1 MDKKLPKFVGTI
13 NIPGDKSISHRALII
28 GSQATGIVKVS
39 NLLESADVFS
49 TMNAL
54 RKFGVHIIKRGKD
67 YHVYGLVVGG
77 LREYNGT
84 INCGNSGT
92 TARLMMGLLSTYP
105 ITINF
110 IGDKSLSKRPM
121 ARVINLLKEF
131 GANALP
137 ENKNTMPFKF
147 LGSYVGLQ
155 NDQKLNVPSAQLKS
169 AWCLAALNTKG
180 ISTLEERF
188 ETRDHTEIMLKYLNA
203 NIKVKK
209 SKNKKIISI
218 FGKTPIDAKDISVPG
233 DISSAAFMIILA
245 LISKNS
251 NVTIKNV
258 LLNPTRT
265 GILDVLKKMKAKI
278 KIKNKKTVC
287 GEIVGDIEAKSS
299 NLKATIVPEKM
310 APRLI
315 DEYPILFIA
324 ACFAKGTSN
333 FKGIEELRVKES
345 DRIKSMED
353 GLKPL
358 GVKVSSTKSSVKI
371 TGTNSFK
378 LELLASISPTTSPQ
392 IIFLF
397 LIVILA
403 FIFFNTSKIPVR
415 VGFNKTFLIVT
426 VEFLEIRERMI
437 MKAAD
442 EISPGTEISF
452 ASIGVFPNIE
462 MIFLFLDFLTLILA
476 FKYLSMISV

>member
-1 MDKKLPKFVGTI
+1 MDKKLPKFIGTI

-54 RKFGVHIIKRGKD
+54 RKFGVHITKRGKN

-121 ARVINLLKEF
+121 ARVINILREF
-131 GANALP
+131 GANILP

-218 FGKTPIDAKDISVPG
+218 FGKTPIDAKDISVPS

-251 NVTIKNV
+251 TVTIKNV

-278 KIKNKKTVC
+278 TIKNKKTIC

-299 NLKATIVPEKM
+299 NLKATVVSEKM

-353 GLKPL
+353 GLKLL
-358 GVKVSSTKSSVKI
+358 GVKISSTKSTAKI

-378 LELLASISPTTSPQ
+378 LNKQIKIDAKGDHRIAMSFYVLSQVLNKSFKIKDFNYVKTSFPS
-392 IIFLF
+392 F
-397 LIVILA
+397 
-403 FIFFNTSKIPVR
+403 T
-415 VGFNKTFLIVT
+415 KTINQL
-426 VEFLEIRERMI
+426 
-437 MKAAD
+437 KK
-442 EISPGTEISF
+442 
-452 ASIGVFPNIE
+452 N
-462 MIFLFLDFLTLILA
+462 
-476 FKYLSMISV
+476 

>member
-28 GSQATGIVKVS
+28 GSQATGIVKVT

-54 RKFGVHIIKRGKD
+54 RKFGVDIIKQGKD
-67 YHVYGLVVGG
+67 YYVYGLVVGG
-77 LREYNGT
+77 LKEYNGT

-92 TARLMMGLLSTYP
+92 TARLLMGLLSTYP

-110 IGDKSLSKRPM
+110 TGDKSLSKRPM
-121 ARVINLLKEF
+121 GRVINLLREF

-218 FGKTPIDAKDISVPG
+218 FGKAPIDAKDISVPG

-245 LISKNS
+245 LISKRS
-251 NVTIKNV
+251 KVIIKNV

-278 KIKNKKTVC
+278 KIKNKKTIC
-287 GEIVGDIEAKSS
+287 DELVGDIEAKSS
-299 NLKATIVPEKM
+299 NLKAAVVPEKM

-324 ACFAKGTSN
+324 ACFAKGTSQ

-345 DRIKSMED
+345 DRIQSMEL

-358 GVKVSSTKSSVKI
+358 GVKISSTKNSVKI

-378 LELLASISPTTSPQ
+378 LNKKIKIDAKGDHRIAMSFYILSQVLNKPFKIKDFNYVKTSFPSFTKT
-392 IIFLF
+392 I
-397 LIVILA
+397 
-403 FIFFNTSKIPVR
+403 
-415 VGFNKTFLIVT
+415 NKL
-426 VEFLEIRERMI
+426 
-437 MKAAD
+437 KK
-442 EISPGTEISF
+442 
-452 ASIGVFPNIE
+452 N
-462 MIFLFLDFLTLILA
+462 
-476 FKYLSMISV
+476 

>member
-28 GSQATGIVKVS
+28 GSQATGIVKVT

-54 RKFGVHIIKRGKD
+54 KKFGVDIIKRGKD
-67 YHVYGLVVGG
+67 YYVYGLVVGG
-77 LREYNGT
+77 LKEYNGT

-92 TARLMMGLLSTYP
+92 TARLLMGLLSTYP

-110 IGDKSLSKRPM
+110 TGDKSLSKRPM
-121 ARVINLLKEF
+121 GRVINLLREF

-251 NVTIKNV
+251 KVIIKNV

-278 KIKNKKTVC
+278 KIKNKKTIC
-287 GEIVGDIEAKSS
+287 GEVVGDIEAKSS
-299 NLKATIVPEKM
+299 NLKATVVPEKM

-324 ACFAKGTSN
+324 ACFAKGTSQ

-345 DRIKSMED
+345 DRIQSMEL

-358 GVKVSSTKSSVKI
+358 GVKISSTKNSVKI

-378 LELLASISPTTSPQ
+378 LNKKIKIDAKGDHRIAMSFYILSQVLNKPFKIKDFNYVKTSFPSFTKT
-392 IIFLF
+392 I
-397 LIVILA
+397 
-403 FIFFNTSKIPVR
+403 
-415 VGFNKTFLIVT
+415 NKL
-426 VEFLEIRERMI
+426 
-437 MKAAD
+437 KK
-442 EISPGTEISF
+442 
-452 ASIGVFPNIE
+452 N
-462 MIFLFLDFLTLILA
+462 
-476 FKYLSMISV
+476 

>member
-77 LREYNGT
+77 LREYNST

-209 SKNKKIISI
+209 LKNKKIISI

-251 NVTIKNV
+251 KVTIKNV

-299 NLKATIVPEKM
+299 NLKATTVPEKM

-378 LELLASISPTTSPQ
+378 LNKKIKIDAKGDHRIAMSFYVLSQVLNKSFKIKDFNYVKTSFPSFTKT
-392 IIFLF
+392 I
-397 LIVILA
+397 
-403 FIFFNTSKIPVR
+403 
-415 VGFNKTFLIVT
+415 NKL
-426 VEFLEIRERMI
+426 
-437 MKAAD
+437 KK
-442 EISPGTEISF
+442 
-452 ASIGVFPNIE
+452 N
-462 MIFLFLDFLTLILA
+462 
-476 FKYLSMISV
+476 

>member
-28 GSQATGIVKVS
+28 GSQATGIVKVT

-54 RKFGVHIIKRGKD
+54 RKFGIHIVKRGKD
-67 YHVYGLVVGG
+67 YYVYGLVVGG

-121 ARVINLLKEF
+121 ARVINLLREF

-188 ETRDHTEIMLKYLNA
+188 ETRDHTEIMLKYLGA

-251 NVTIKNV
+251 KVIVRNV

-278 KIKNKKTVC
+278 KIKNKKTIC
-287 GEIVGDIEAKSS
+287 GEVVGDIEAKSS
-299 NLKATIVPEKM
+299 NLKATTVPEKM

-324 ACFAKGTSN
+324 ACFAKGTSIFN
-333 FKGIEELRVKES
+333 GIEELRVKES

-358 GVKVSSTKSSVKI
+358 GIKISSTKSSVKI

-378 LELLASISPTTSPQ
+378 LNKKIKIDAKGDHRIAMSFYVLSQVLNKSFKIKDFNYVKTSFPSFTKT
-392 IIFLF
+392 I
-397 LIVILA
+397 
-403 FIFFNTSKIPVR
+403 NTLKK
-415 VGFNKTFLIVT
+415 N
-426 VEFLEIRERMI
+426 
-437 MKAAD
+437 
-442 EISPGTEISF
+442 
-452 ASIGVFPNIE
+452 
-462 MIFLFLDFLTLILA
+462 
-476 FKYLSMISV
+476 

>member
-28 GSQATGIVKVS
+28 GSQATGIVKVT

-54 RKFGVHIIKRGKD
+54 RKFGVDIIKRGKD
-67 YHVYGLVVGG
+67 YYVYGLVVGG
-77 LREYNGT
+77 LKEYNGT

-92 TARLMMGLLSTYP
+92 TARLLMGLLSTYP

-110 IGDKSLSKRPM
+110 TGDKSLSKRPM
-121 ARVINLLKEF
+121 GRVINLLREF

-251 NVTIKNV
+251 KVIIKNV

-278 KIKNKKTVC
+278 KIKNKKAIC
-287 GEIVGDIEAKSS
+287 GELVGDIEAKSS
-299 NLKATIVPEKM
+299 NLKAAEVPEKM

-324 ACFAKGTSN
+324 ACFAKGTSQ

-345 DRIKSMED
+345 DRIQSMEL

-358 GVKVSSTKSSVKI
+358 GVKISSTKNSVKI

-378 LELLASISPTTSPQ
+378 LNKKIKIDAKGDHRIAMSFYILSQVLNKPFKIKDFNYVKTSFPSFTKT
-392 IIFLF
+392 I
-397 LIVILA
+397 
-403 FIFFNTSKIPVR
+403 
-415 VGFNKTFLIVT
+415 NKL
-426 VEFLEIRERMI
+426 
-437 MKAAD
+437 KK
-442 EISPGTEISF
+442 
-452 ASIGVFPNIE
+452 N
-462 MIFLFLDFLTLILA
+462 
-476 FKYLSMISV
+476 

>member
-28 GSQATGIVKVS
+28 GSQATGIVKVT

-54 RKFGVHIIKRGKD
+54 RKFGVDIIKRGKD
-67 YHVYGLVVGG
+67 YYVYGLVVGG

-92 TARLMMGLLSTYP
+92 TARLLMGLLSTYP

-110 IGDKSLSKRPM
+110 TGDKSLSKRPM
-121 ARVINLLKEF
+121 GRVINLLREF

-251 NVTIKNV
+251 KVIIKNV

-278 KIKNKKTVC
+278 KIKNKKTIC
-287 GEIVGDIEAKSS
+287 GEVVGDIEAKSS
-299 NLKATIVPEKM
+299 NLKAAVVPEKM

-324 ACFAKGTSN
+324 ACFAKGTSQ

-345 DRIKSMED
+345 DRIQSMEL

-358 GVKVSSTKSSVKI
+358 GVKISSTKNSVKI
-371 TGTNSFK
+371 TGINSFK
-378 LELLASISPTTSPQ
+378 LNKQIKIDAKGDHRIAMSFYILSKVLNKSFKIKDFNYVKTSFPSFTKT
-392 IIFLF
+392 I
-397 LIVILA
+397 
-403 FIFFNTSKIPVR
+403 
-415 VGFNKTFLIVT
+415 NKL
-426 VEFLEIRERMI
+426 
-437 MKAAD
+437 KK
-442 EISPGTEISF
+442 
-452 ASIGVFPNIE
+452 N
-462 MIFLFLDFLTLILA
+462 
-476 FKYLSMISV
+476 

>member
-1 MDKKLPKFVGTI
+1 MDKKLPKFIGTI

-54 RKFGVHIIKRGKD
+54 RKFGVHIVKRGKD

-121 ARVINLLKEF
+121 ARVINLLREF

-251 NVTIKNV
+251 TVTIKNV

-265 GILDVLKKMKAKI
+265 GILDVLKKMKAKVT
-278 KIKNKKTVC
+278 IKNKKIIC
-287 GEIVGDIEAKSS
+287 GEVVGDIEAKSS
-299 NLKATIVPEKM
+299 NLKATTVSEKM

-324 ACFAKGTSN
+324 ACFAKGASN

-345 DRIKSMED
+345 DRIKSMEG

-358 GVKVSSTKSSVKI
+358 GVKINSTKSSVRI

-378 LELLASISPTTSPQ
+378 LNKKIKIDAKGDHRIAMSFYVLSQVLNKSFKIKDFNYVKTSFPS
-392 IIFLF
+392 F
-397 LIVILA
+397 
-403 FIFFNTSKIPVR
+403 T
-415 VGFNKTFLIVT
+415 KTINNL
-426 VEFLEIRERMI
+426 
-437 MKAAD
+437 KK
-442 EISPGTEISF
+442 
-452 ASIGVFPNIE
+452 N
-462 MIFLFLDFLTLILA
+462 
-476 FKYLSMISV
+476 

>member
-1 MDKKLPKFVGTI
+1 MDKNLPKFVGTI

-54 RKFGVHIIKRGKD
+54 RKFGVHIIKRGKN

-77 LREYNGT
+77 LREYNGA

-110 IGDKSLSKRPM
+110 TGDKSLSKRPM
-121 ARVINLLKEF
+121 ARVINLLREF

-251 NVTIKNV
+251 TVTIKNV

-265 GILDVLKKMKAKI
+265 GVLDVLKKMKAKI
-278 KIKNKKTVC
+278 KIKNKKTIC
-287 GEIVGDIEAKSS
+287 GEVVGDIEAKSS
-299 NLKATIVPEKM
+299 NLKATVVPEKM

-358 GVKVSSTKSSVKI
+358 GVKISSTKSSAKI

-378 LELLASISPTTSPQ
+378 LNKQIKIYAKGDHRIAMSFYVLSQVLNKSFKIKDFNYVKTSFPS
-392 IIFLF
+392 F
-397 LIVILA
+397 
-403 FIFFNTSKIPVR
+403 T
-415 VGFNKTFLIVT
+415 KTINQL
-426 VEFLEIRERMI
+426 
-437 MKAAD
+437 KK
-442 EISPGTEISF
+442 
-452 ASIGVFPNIE
+452 N
-462 MIFLFLDFLTLILA
+462 
-476 FKYLSMISV
+476 

>member
-110 IGDKSLSKRPM
+110 IGDKSLSRRPM

-251 NVTIKNV
+251 KVTIKNV

-299 NLKATIVPEKM
+299 NLKATTVPEKM

-358 GVKVSSTKSSVKI
+358 GVKVSATKSSVKI

-378 LELLASISPTTSPQ
+378 LNKKIKIDAKGDHRIAMSFYVLSQVLNKSFKIKDFNYVKTSFPSFTKT
-392 IIFLF
+392 I
-397 LIVILA
+397 
-403 FIFFNTSKIPVR
+403 NTLKK
-415 VGFNKTFLIVT
+415 N
-426 VEFLEIRERMI
+426 
-437 MKAAD
+437 
-442 EISPGTEISF
+442 
-452 ASIGVFPNIE
+452 
-462 MIFLFLDFLTLILA
+462 
-476 FKYLSMISV
+476 

>member
-13 NIPGDKSISHRALII
+13 NIPGDKSISHRSLII
-28 GSQATGIVKVS
+28 GSQATGIVKVT

-54 RKFGVHIIKRGKD
+54 RKFGVHIIRRGKD
-67 YHVYGLVVGG
+67 YYVYGLVVGG
-77 LREYNGT
+77 LKEYNGT
-84 INCGNSGT
+84 IDCGNSGT

-110 IGDKSLSKRPM
+110 TGDKSLSKRPM
-121 ARVINLLKEF
+121 ARVINLLREF

-147 LGSYVGLQ
+147 LGSFVGLQ
-155 NDQKLNVPSAQLKS
+155 NDQKLTVPSAQLKS

-209 SKNKKIISI
+209 LKNKKIISI

-233 DISSAAFMIILA
+233 DISSTAFMIILA

-251 NVTIKNV
+251 KVTIKNV

-278 KIKNKKTVC
+278 KIKNKKIIC
-287 GEIVGDIEAKSS
+287 GELVGDIEARSS
-299 NLKATIVPEKM
+299 NLKATTVPEKM

-324 ACFAKGTSN
+324 ACFAKGRSKFN
-333 FKGIEELRVKES
+333 GIEELRVKES

-358 GVKVSSTKSSVKI
+358 GVKISSTKNSVKV
-371 TGTNSFK
+371 TGSNSFK
-378 LELLASISPTTSPQ
+378 LNQKIKIDAKGDHRIAMSFYVLSQVLNKPFKIKDFNYVKTSFPS
-392 IIFLF
+392 F
-397 LIVILA
+397 
-403 FIFFNTSKIPVR
+403 T
-415 VGFNKTFLIVT
+415 KTINQL
-426 VEFLEIRERMI
+426 
-437 MKAAD
+437 KK
-442 EISPGTEISF
+442 
-452 ASIGVFPNIE
+452 N
-462 MIFLFLDFLTLILA
+462 
-476 FKYLSMISV
+476 

>member
-1 MDKKLPKFVGTI
+1 MDKNLPKFVGTI

-54 RKFGVHIIKRGKD
+54 RKFGVHIIKRGKN

-77 LREYNGT
+77 LREYNGA

-110 IGDKSLSKRPM
+110 TGDKSLSKRPM
-121 ARVINLLKEF
+121 ARVINLLREF

-251 NVTIKNV
+251 TVTIKNV

-265 GILDVLKKMKAKI
+265 GILDVLRKMKAKI
-278 KIKNKKTVC
+278 KIKNKKTIC

-299 NLKATIVPEKM
+299 NLKATTVTEKM

-324 ACFAKGTSN
+324 ACFAKGTSKFN
-333 FKGIEELRVKES
+333 GIEELRIKES

-358 GVKVSSTKSSVKI
+358 GVKISSTKSSVKI

-378 LELLASISPTTSPQ
+378 LNKKIKIDAKGDHRIAMSFYVLSQVLNKPFKIKDFNYVKTSFPSFTKT
-392 IIFLF
+392 I
-397 LIVILA
+397 
-403 FIFFNTSKIPVR
+403 
-415 VGFNKTFLIVT
+415 NKL
-426 VEFLEIRERMI
+426 
-437 MKAAD
+437 KK
-442 EISPGTEISF
+442 
-452 ASIGVFPNIE
+452 N
-462 MIFLFLDFLTLILA
+462 
-476 FKYLSMISV
+476 

>member
-28 GSQATGIVKVS
+28 GSQATGIVKVT

-54 RKFGVHIIKRGKD
+54 RKFGVDIIKRGKD
-67 YHVYGLVVGG
+67 YYVYGLVVGG
-77 LREYNGT
+77 LKEYNGT

-92 TARLMMGLLSTYP
+92 TARLLMGLLSTYP

-110 IGDKSLSKRPM
+110 TGDKSLSKRPM
-121 ARVINLLKEF
+121 GRVINLLREF

-251 NVTIKNV
+251 KVVIKNV

-278 KIKNKKTVC
+278 KIKNKKTIC
-287 GEIVGDIEAKSS
+287 GELVGDVEAKSS
-299 NLKATIVPEKM
+299 NLKAAVVPEKM

-324 ACFAKGTSN
+324 ACFAKGTSQ

-345 DRIKSMED
+345 DRIQSMEL

-358 GVKVSSTKSSVKI
+358 GVKISSTKNSVKI

-378 LELLASISPTTSPQ
+378 LNKKIKIDAKGDHRIAMSFYILSQVLNKPFKIKDFNYVKTSFPSFTKT
-392 IIFLF
+392 I
-397 LIVILA
+397 
-403 FIFFNTSKIPVR
+403 
-415 VGFNKTFLIVT
+415 NKL
-426 VEFLEIRERMI
+426 
-437 MKAAD
+437 KK
-442 EISPGTEISF
+442 
-452 ASIGVFPNIE
+452 N
-462 MIFLFLDFLTLILA
+462 
-476 FKYLSMISV
+476 

>member
-28 GSQATGIVKVS
+28 GSQATGIVKVT

-54 RKFGVHIIKRGKD
+54 RKFGVDIIKRGKD
-67 YHVYGLVVGG
+67 YYVYGLVVGG
-77 LREYNGT
+77 LKEYNGT

-110 IGDKSLSKRPM
+110 TGDKSLSKRPM
-121 ARVINLLKEF
+121 GRVINLLREF

-251 NVTIKNV
+251 KVIIKNV

-278 KIKNKKTVC
+278 KIKNKKIIC
-287 GEIVGDIEAKSS
+287 GELVGDIEAKSS
-299 NLKATIVPEKM
+299 NLKAAVVPEKM

-324 ACFAKGTSN
+324 ACFAKGTSQ

-345 DRIKSMED
+345 DRIQSMEL

-358 GVKVSSTKSSVKI
+358 GVKISSTKNSVKI

-378 LELLASISPTTSPQ
+378 LNKKIKIDAKGDHRIAMSFYILSQVLNKPFKIKDFNYVKTSFPSFTKT
-392 IIFLF
+392 I
-397 LIVILA
+397 
-403 FIFFNTSKIPVR
+403 
-415 VGFNKTFLIVT
+415 NKL
-426 VEFLEIRERMI
+426 
-437 MKAAD
+437 KK
-442 EISPGTEISF
+442 
-452 ASIGVFPNIE
+452 N
-462 MIFLFLDFLTLILA
+462 
-476 FKYLSMISV
+476 

>member
-1 MDKKLPKFVGTI
+1 MDKKLPKFKGVI
-13 NIPGDKSISHRALII
+13 SLPGDKSISHRSLII

-54 RKFGVHIIKRGKD
+54 RKFGVNIFKKGKD
-67 YHVYGLVVGG
+67 YYVYGLVVGG
-77 LREYNGT
+77 LKEYNGT
-84 INCGNSGT
+84 LNCGNSGT
-92 TARLMMGLLSTYP
+92 TARLMMGLISTYP
-105 ITINF
+105 VKIKFT
-110 IGDKSLSKRPM
+110 GDKSLSKRPM
-121 ARVINLLKEF
+121 QRVINLLREF

-137 ENKNTMPFKF
+137 ENKNTMPFTF

-155 NDQKLNVPSAQLKS
+155 NDQKLKVPSAQLKS

-180 ISTLEERF
+180 ISTLEEPF
-188 ETRDHTEIMLKYLNA
+188 ETRDHTEIMLKYLGA
-203 NIKVKK
+203 NITVKK

-218 FGKTPIDAKDISVPG
+218 FGKHPIDAKDISVPG
-233 DISSAAFMIILA
+233 DISSAAFMMVLA

-251 NVTIKNV
+251 KVTIKNV

-265 GILDVLKKMKAKI
+265 GILDVFKKMKAKI
-278 KIKNKKTVC
+278 KIKNKKVIC
-287 GEIVGDIEAKSS
+287 GEIVGDLEVQSS
-299 NLKATIVPEKM
+299 NLKATTVTEKM

-358 GVKVSSTKSSVKI
+358 GVKITSTKSSVKI
-371 TGTNSFK
+371 TGVQSFK
-378 LELLASISPTTSPQ
+378 LNKKIKIDAKGDHRIAMSFYVLSQVLNKSFKIKDFNYVKTSFPS
-392 IIFLF
+392 F
-397 LIVILA
+397 
-403 FIFFNTSKIPVR
+403 T
-415 VGFNKTFLIVT
+415 KTINNL
-426 VEFLEIRERMI
+426 R
-437 MKAAD
+437 K
-442 EISPGTEISF
+442 
-452 ASIGVFPNIE
+452 N
-462 MIFLFLDFLTLILA
+462 
-476 FKYLSMISV
+476 

>member
-251 NVTIKNV
+251 TVTIKNV

-265 GILDVLKKMKAKI
+265 GVLDVLKKMKAKI
-278 KIKNKKTVC
+278 TIKNKKTIC

-299 NLKATIVPEKM
+299 NLKATVVSEKM

-358 GVKVSSTKSSVKI
+358 GVKISSTKNSAKI

-378 LELLASISPTTSPQ
+378 LNKQIKIDAKGDHRIAMSFYVLSQVLNKSFKIKDFNYVKTSFPSFTKT
-392 IIFLF
+392 I
-397 LIVILA
+397 
-403 FIFFNTSKIPVR
+403 
-415 VGFNKTFLIVT
+415 NKL
-426 VEFLEIRERMI
+426 
-437 MKAAD
+437 KK
-442 EISPGTEISF
+442 
-452 ASIGVFPNIE
+452 N
-462 MIFLFLDFLTLILA
+462 
-476 FKYLSMISV
+476 

>member
-1 MDKKLPKFVGTI
+1 MDKKLPKFKGVI
-13 NIPGDKSISHRALII
+13 SLPGDKSISHRSLII

-54 RKFGVHIIKRGKD
+54 RKFGVNIFKKGKD
-67 YHVYGLVVGG
+67 YYVYGLVVGG
-77 LREYNGT
+77 LKEYNGT
-84 INCGNSGT
+84 LNCGNSGT
-92 TARLMMGLLSTYP
+92 TARLMMGLISTYP
-105 ITINF
+105 VKIKFT
-110 IGDKSLSKRPM
+110 GDKSLSKRPM
-121 ARVINLLKEF
+121 QRVINLLREF

-137 ENKNTMPFKF
+137 ENKNTMPFTF

-155 NDQKLNVPSAQLKS
+155 NDQKLKVPSAQLKS

-180 ISTLEERF
+180 ISTLEEPF
-188 ETRDHTEIMLKYLNA
+188 ETRDHTEIMLKHLGA
-203 NIKVKK
+203 NITVKK

-218 FGKTPIDAKDISVPG
+218 FGKHPIDAKDISVPG
-233 DISSAAFMIILA
+233 DISSAAFMMVLA

-251 NVTIKNV
+251 KVTIKNV

-265 GILDVLKKMKAKI
+265 GILDVFKKMNAKI
-278 KIKNKKTVC
+278 KIKNKKIIC
-287 GEIVGDIEAKSS
+287 GEIVGDLEVQSS
-299 NLKATIVPEKM
+299 NLKATTVTEKM

-358 GVKVSSTKSSVKI
+358 GVKITSTKSSVKI
-371 TGTNSFK
+371 TGVKSFK
-378 LELLASISPTTSPQ
+378 LNKKIKIDAKGDHRIAMSFYVLSQVLNKSFKIKDFNYVKTSFPS
-392 IIFLF
+392 F
-397 LIVILA
+397 
-403 FIFFNTSKIPVR
+403 T
-415 VGFNKTFLIVT
+415 KTINNL
-426 VEFLEIRERMI
+426 R
-437 MKAAD
+437 K
-442 EISPGTEISF
+442 
-452 ASIGVFPNIE
+452 N
-462 MIFLFLDFLTLILA
+462 
-476 FKYLSMISV
+476 

>member
-54 RKFGVHIIKRGKD
+54 RKFGVHIVKRGKD

-110 IGDKSLSKRPM
+110 VGDKSLSKRPM
-121 ARVINLLKEF
+121 ARVINLLREF

-251 NVTIKNV
+251 TVTIKNV

-278 KIKNKKTVC
+278 TIKNKKIIC

-299 NLKATIVPEKM
+299 NLKATTVSEKM

-324 ACFAKGTSN
+324 ACFAKGTSS

-345 DRIKSMED
+345 DRIKSMEG

-358 GVKVSSTKSSVKI
+358 GVKINSTKSSVKI

-378 LELLASISPTTSPQ
+378 LNKKIKIDAKGDHRIAMSFYVLSQVLNKSFKIKDFNYVKTSFPS
-392 IIFLF
+392 F
-397 LIVILA
+397 
-403 FIFFNTSKIPVR
+403 T
-415 VGFNKTFLIVT
+415 KTINNL
-426 VEFLEIRERMI
+426 
-437 MKAAD
+437 KK
-442 EISPGTEISF
+442 
-452 ASIGVFPNIE
+452 N
-462 MIFLFLDFLTLILA
+462 
-476 FKYLSMISV
+476 

>member
-1 MDKKLPKFVGTI
+1 MDKKLPKFIGTI

-54 RKFGVHIIKRGKD
+54 RKFGVHITKRGKD

-121 ARVINLLKEF
+121 ARVINLLREF

-147 LGSYVGLQ
+147 LGSYIGLQ

-251 NVTIKNV
+251 TVTIKNV

-278 KIKNKKTVC
+278 TIKNKKTIC
-287 GEIVGDIEAKSS
+287 GEVVGDVEARSS
-299 NLKATIVPEKM
+299 NLKATVVSEKM

-358 GVKVSSTKSSVKI
+358 GVKISSTKNSAKI

-378 LELLASISPTTSPQ
+378 LNKQIKIDAKGDHRIAMSFYVLSQVLNKSFKIKDFNYVKTSFPS
-392 IIFLF
+392 F
-397 LIVILA
+397 
-403 FIFFNTSKIPVR
+403 T
-415 VGFNKTFLIVT
+415 KTINQL
-426 VEFLEIRERMI
+426 
-437 MKAAD
+437 KK
-442 EISPGTEISF
+442 
-452 ASIGVFPNIE
+452 N
-462 MIFLFLDFLTLILA
+462 
-476 FKYLSMISV
+476 

>member
-54 RKFGVHIIKRGKD
+54 RKFGVHIVKRGKD

-110 IGDKSLSKRPM
+110 VGDKSLSKRPM
-121 ARVINLLKEF
+121 ARVINLLREF

-251 NVTIKNV
+251 TVTIKNV

-278 KIKNKKTVC
+278 KIKNKKIIC

-299 NLKATIVPEKM
+299 NLKATTVSEKM

-324 ACFAKGTSN
+324 ACFAKGTSS

-358 GVKVSSTKSSVKI
+358 GVKISSTKSSVKI

-378 LELLASISPTTSPQ
+378 LNKKIKIDAKGDHRIAMSFYVLSQVLNKSFKIKDFNYVKTSFPS
-392 IIFLF
+392 F
-397 LIVILA
+397 
-403 FIFFNTSKIPVR
+403 T
-415 VGFNKTFLIVT
+415 KTINNL
-426 VEFLEIRERMI
+426 
-437 MKAAD
+437 KK
-442 EISPGTEISF
+442 
-452 ASIGVFPNIE
+452 N
-462 MIFLFLDFLTLILA
+462 
-476 FKYLSMISV
+476 

>member
-54 RKFGVHIIKRGKD
+54 RKFGVDIIKRGKD
-67 YHVYGLVVGG
+67 YYVYGLVVGG
-77 LREYNGT
+77 LKEYNGT

-92 TARLMMGLLSTYP
+92 TARLLMGLLSTYP

-121 ARVINLLKEF
+121 GRVINLLREF

-209 SKNKKIISI
+209 LKNKKIISI

-251 NVTIKNV
+251 KVIIKNV

-278 KIKNKKTVC
+278 KIKNKKIIC
-287 GEIVGDIEAKSS
+287 GELVGDIEAKSS
-299 NLKATIVPEKM
+299 NLKAAVVPEKM

-324 ACFAKGTSN
+324 ACFAKGTSQ

-345 DRIKSMED
+345 DRIQSMEL

-358 GVKVSSTKSSVKI
+358 GVKISSTKNSVKI

-378 LELLASISPTTSPQ
+378 LNKKIKIDAKGDHRSAMSFYILSQVLNKSFKIKDFNYVKTSFPSFTKT
-392 IIFLF
+392 I
-397 LIVILA
+397 
-403 FIFFNTSKIPVR
+403 
-415 VGFNKTFLIVT
+415 NKL
-426 VEFLEIRERMI
+426 
-437 MKAAD
+437 KK
-442 EISPGTEISF
+442 
-452 ASIGVFPNIE
+452 N
-462 MIFLFLDFLTLILA
+462 
-476 FKYLSMISV
+476 

>member
-1 MDKKLPKFVGTI
+1 MDKKLPKFIGTI

-54 RKFGVHIIKRGKD
+54 RKFGVHITKRGKD

-121 ARVINLLKEF
+121 ARVINLLREF

-147 LGSYVGLQ
+147 LGSYIGLQ

-251 NVTIKNV
+251 TVTIKNV

-278 KIKNKKTVC
+278 KIKNKKTIC
-287 GEIVGDIEAKSS
+287 GEVVGDIEAKSS
-299 NLKATIVPEKM
+299 NLKATVVPEKM

-358 GVKVSSTKSSVKI
+358 GVKISSTKSSVKI

-378 LELLASISPTTSPQ
+378 LNKKIKIDAKGDHRIAMSFYVLSQVLNKSFKIKDFNYVKTSFPS
-392 IIFLF
+392 F
-397 LIVILA
+397 
-403 FIFFNTSKIPVR
+403 T
-415 VGFNKTFLIVT
+415 KTINQL
-426 VEFLEIRERMI
+426 
-437 MKAAD
+437 KK
-442 EISPGTEISF
+442 
-452 ASIGVFPNIE
+452 N
-462 MIFLFLDFLTLILA
+462 
-476 FKYLSMISV
+476 

>member
-28 GSQATGIVKVS
+28 GSQATGIVKVT

-54 RKFGVHIIKRGKD
+54 RKFGVDIIKRGKD
-67 YHVYGLVVGG
+67 YYVYGLVVGG
-77 LREYNGT
+77 LKEYNGT

-110 IGDKSLSKRPM
+110 TGDKSLSKRPM
-121 ARVINLLKEF
+121 GRVINLLREF

-251 NVTIKNV
+251 KVIIKNV

-278 KIKNKKTVC
+278 KIKNKKTIC
-287 GEIVGDIEAKSS
+287 GEVVGDIEAKSS
-299 NLKATIVPEKM
+299 NLKAAIVPEKM

-315 DEYPILFIA
+315 DEYPIIFIA
-324 ACFAKGTSN
+324 ACLAKGTSQ

-345 DRIKSMED
+345 DRIQSMEL

-358 GVKVSSTKSSVKI
+358 GVKISSTKNSVKI

-378 LELLASISPTTSPQ
+378 LNKKIKIDAKGDHRIAMSFYILSQVLNKPFKIKDFNYVKTSFPSFTKT
-392 IIFLF
+392 I
-397 LIVILA
+397 
-403 FIFFNTSKIPVR
+403 
-415 VGFNKTFLIVT
+415 NKL
-426 VEFLEIRERMI
+426 
-437 MKAAD
+437 KK
-442 EISPGTEISF
+442 
-452 ASIGVFPNIE
+452 N
-462 MIFLFLDFLTLILA
+462 
-476 FKYLSMISV
+476 

>member
-1 MDKKLPKFVGTI
+1 MDKKLPKFIGTI

-54 RKFGVHIIKRGKD
+54 RKFGVHITKRGKD
-67 YHVYGLVVGG
+67 YYVYGLVVGG

-121 ARVINLLKEF
+121 ARVINLLREF

-251 NVTIKNV
+251 TVTIKNV

-265 GILDVLKKMKAKI
+265 GVLDVLKKMKAKI
-278 KIKNKKTVC
+278 KIKNKKNIC
-287 GEIVGDIEAKSS
+287 GEVVGDIEAKSS
-299 NLKATIVPEKM
+299 NLKATVVPEKM

-358 GVKVSSTKSSVKI
+358 GVKISSTKSSAKI

-378 LELLASISPTTSPQ
+378 LNKQIKIDAKGDHRIAMSFYVLSQVLNKSFKIKDFNYVKTSFPS
-392 IIFLF
+392 F
-397 LIVILA
+397 
-403 FIFFNTSKIPVR
+403 T
-415 VGFNKTFLIVT
+415 KTINQL
-426 VEFLEIRERMI
+426 
-437 MKAAD
+437 KK
-442 EISPGTEISF
+442 
-452 ASIGVFPNIE
+452 N
-462 MIFLFLDFLTLILA
+462 
-476 FKYLSMISV
+476 

>member
-28 GSQATGIVKVS
+28 GSQATGIVKVT

-54 RKFGVHIIKRGKD
+54 RKFGVDIIKREKD
-67 YHVYGLVVGG
+67 YYVYGLVVGG
-77 LREYNGT
+77 LKEYNGT

-92 TARLMMGLLSTYP
+92 TARLLMGLLSTYP

-110 IGDKSLSKRPM
+110 TGDKSLSKRPM
-121 ARVINLLKEF
+121 GRVINLLREF

-209 SKNKKIISI
+209 TKNKKIISI

-251 NVTIKNV
+251 KVIIKNV

-278 KIKNKKTVC
+278 KIKNKKTIC
-287 GEIVGDIEAKSS
+287 GEVVGDIEAKSS
-299 NLKATIVPEKM
+299 NLKAAIVPEKM

-324 ACFAKGTSN
+324 ACFAKGTSQ

-345 DRIKSMED
+345 DRIQSMEL

-358 GVKVSSTKSSVKI
+358 GVKISSTKNSVKI
-371 TGTNSFK
+371 NGTNSFK
-378 LELLASISPTTSPQ
+378 LNKKIKIDAKGDHRIAMSFYILSQVLNKPFKIKDFNYVKTSFPSFTKT
-392 IIFLF
+392 I
-397 LIVILA
+397 
-403 FIFFNTSKIPVR
+403 
-415 VGFNKTFLIVT
+415 NKL
-426 VEFLEIRERMI
+426 
-437 MKAAD
+437 KK
-442 EISPGTEISF
+442 
-452 ASIGVFPNIE
+452 N
-462 MIFLFLDFLTLILA
+462 
-476 FKYLSMISV
+476 

>member
-54 RKFGVHIIKRGKD
+54 RKFGVDIIKRGKD
-67 YHVYGLVVGG
+67 YYVYGLVVGG
-77 LREYNGT
+77 LKEYNGT

-92 TARLMMGLLSTYP
+92 TARLLMGLLSTYP

-110 IGDKSLSKRPM
+110 TGDKSLSKRPM
-121 ARVINLLKEF
+121 GRVINLLREF

-251 NVTIKNV
+251 KVIIKNV

-278 KIKNKKTVC
+278 KIKNKKTIC
-287 GEIVGDIEAKSS
+287 GEVVGDIEAKSS
-299 NLKATIVPEKM
+299 NLKAALVPEKM

-324 ACFAKGTSN
+324 ACFAKGTSQ

-345 DRIKSMED
+345 DRIQSMEL

-358 GVKVSSTKSSVKI
+358 GVKISSTKNSVKI

-378 LELLASISPTTSPQ
+378 LNKKIKIDAKGDHRIAMSFFILSQVLNKPFKIKDFNYVKTSFPSFTKT
-392 IIFLF
+392 I
-397 LIVILA
+397 
-403 FIFFNTSKIPVR
+403 
-415 VGFNKTFLIVT
+415 NKL
-426 VEFLEIRERMI
+426 
-437 MKAAD
+437 KK
-442 EISPGTEISF
+442 
-452 ASIGVFPNIE
+452 N
-462 MIFLFLDFLTLILA
+462 
-476 FKYLSMISV
+476 

>member
-1 MDKKLPKFVGTI
+1 MDKKLPKFIGTI

-54 RKFGVHIIKRGKD
+54 RKFGVHITKRGKD

-121 ARVINLLKEF
+121 ARVINLLREF

-147 LGSYVGLQ
+147 LGSYIGLQ

-251 NVTIKNV
+251 TVTIKNV

-278 KIKNKKTVC
+278 TIKNKKTIC

-299 NLKATIVPEKM
+299 NLKATVVSEKM

-358 GVKVSSTKSSVKI
+358 GVKISSTKNSAKI
-371 TGTNSFK
+371 TGINSFK
-378 LELLASISPTTSPQ
+378 LNKKIKIDAKGDHRIAMSFYVLSQVLNKSFEIKDFNYVKTSFPS
-392 IIFLF
+392 F
-397 LIVILA
+397 
-403 FIFFNTSKIPVR
+403 T
-415 VGFNKTFLIVT
+415 KTINQL
-426 VEFLEIRERMI
+426 
-437 MKAAD
+437 KK
-442 EISPGTEISF
+442 
-452 ASIGVFPNIE
+452 N
-462 MIFLFLDFLTLILA
+462 
-476 FKYLSMISV
+476 

>member
-28 GSQATGIVKVS
+28 GSQATGIVKVT

-54 RKFGVHIIKRGKD
+54 RKFGVDIIKRGKD
-67 YHVYGLVVGG
+67 YYVYGLVVGG

-92 TARLMMGLLSTYP
+92 TARLLMGLLSTYP

-110 IGDKSLSKRPM
+110 TGDKSLSKRPM
-121 ARVINLLKEF
+121 GRVINLLREF

-251 NVTIKNV
+251 KVIIKNV

-278 KIKNKKTVC
+278 KIKNKKIIC
-287 GEIVGDIEAKSS
+287 GELVGDIEAKSS
-299 NLKATIVPEKM
+299 NLKATVVPEKM

-324 ACFAKGTSN
+324 ACFAKGTSQ

-345 DRIKSMED
+345 DRIQSMEL

-358 GVKVSSTKSSVKI
+358 GVKISSTKNSVKI

-378 LELLASISPTTSPQ
+378 LNKKIKIDAKGDHRIAMSFYILSQVLNKPFKIKDFNYVKTSFPSFTKT
-392 IIFLF
+392 I
-397 LIVILA
+397 
-403 FIFFNTSKIPVR
+403 
-415 VGFNKTFLIVT
+415 NKL
-426 VEFLEIRERMI
+426 
-437 MKAAD
+437 KK
-442 EISPGTEISF
+442 
-452 ASIGVFPNIE
+452 N
-462 MIFLFLDFLTLILA
+462 
-476 FKYLSMISV
+476 

>member
-54 RKFGVHIIKRGKD
+54 RKFGVHIVKRGKD

-209 SKNKKIISI
+209 LKNKKIISI

-251 NVTIKNV
+251 TVTIKNV

-278 KIKNKKTVC
+278 TIKNKKIIC

-299 NLKATIVPEKM
+299 NLKATTVSEKM

-358 GVKVSSTKSSVKI
+358 GVKISSTKSSVKI
-371 TGTNSFK
+371 SGTNSFK
-378 LELLASISPTTSPQ
+378 LNKKIKIDAKGDHRIAMSFYVLSQVLNKSFKIKDFNYVKTSFPS
-392 IIFLF
+392 F
-397 LIVILA
+397 
-403 FIFFNTSKIPVR
+403 T
-415 VGFNKTFLIVT
+415 KTINNL
-426 VEFLEIRERMI
+426 
-437 MKAAD
+437 KK
-442 EISPGTEISF
+442 
-452 ASIGVFPNIE
+452 N
-462 MIFLFLDFLTLILA
+462 
-476 FKYLSMISV
+476 

>member
-1 MDKKLPKFVGTI
+1 MDKKLPKFIGTI

-54 RKFGVHIIKRGKD
+54 RKFGVHITKRGKD
-67 YHVYGLVVGG
+67 YYVYGLVVGG

-121 ARVINLLKEF
+121 ARVINLLREF

-251 NVTIKNV
+251 TVTIKNV

-265 GILDVLKKMKAKI
+265 GVLDVLKKMKAKI
-278 KIKNKKTVC
+278 KIKNKKTIC
-287 GEIVGDIEAKSS
+287 GEVVGDIEAKSS
-299 NLKATIVPEKM
+299 NLKATVVPEKM

-358 GVKVSSTKSSVKI
+358 GVKISSTKSTAKI

-378 LELLASISPTTSPQ
+378 LNKQIKIDAKGDHRIAMSFYVLSQVLNKSFKIKDFNYVKTSFPS
-392 IIFLF
+392 F
-397 LIVILA
+397 
-403 FIFFNTSKIPVR
+403 T
-415 VGFNKTFLIVT
+415 KTINQL
-426 VEFLEIRERMI
+426 
-437 MKAAD
+437 KK
-442 EISPGTEISF
+442 
-452 ASIGVFPNIE
+452 N
-462 MIFLFLDFLTLILA
+462 
-476 FKYLSMISV
+476 

>member
-1 MDKKLPKFVGTI
+1 MDKKLPKFIGTI

-54 RKFGVHIIKRGKD
+54 RKFGVHITKRGKD

-121 ARVINLLKEF
+121 ARVINLLREF

-251 NVTIKNV
+251 TVTIKNV

-278 KIKNKKTVC
+278 TIKNKKTIC
-287 GEIVGDIEAKSS
+287 GEIVGDIKAKSS
-299 NLKATIVPEKM
+299 NLKATVVSGKM

-378 LELLASISPTTSPQ
+378 LNKKIKIDAKGDHRIAMSFYVLSQVLNKSFKIKDFNYVKTSFPSFTKT
-392 IIFLF
+392 I
-397 LIVILA
+397 
-403 FIFFNTSKIPVR
+403 NTLKK
-415 VGFNKTFLIVT
+415 N
-426 VEFLEIRERMI
+426 
-437 MKAAD
+437 
-442 EISPGTEISF
+442 
-452 ASIGVFPNIE
+452 
-462 MIFLFLDFLTLILA
+462 
-476 FKYLSMISV
+476 

>member
-28 GSQATGIVKVS
+28 GSQATGIVKVT

-54 RKFGVHIIKRGKD
+54 RKFGVHIVKRGKD
-67 YHVYGLVVGG
+67 YYVYGLVVGG

-121 ARVINLLKEF
+121 ARVINLLREF

-188 ETRDHTEIMLKYLNA
+188 ETRDHTEIMLKYLGA

-251 NVTIKNV
+251 KVIVKNV

-278 KIKNKKTVC
+278 KIKNKKTIC
-287 GEIVGDIEAKSS
+287 GEVVGDIEAQSS
-299 NLKATIVPEKM
+299 NLKATTVPEKM

-324 ACFAKGTSN
+324 ACFAKGTSIFN
-333 FKGIEELRVKES
+333 GIEELRVKES

-358 GVKVSSTKSSVKI
+358 GIKISSTKSSVKI

-378 LELLASISPTTSPQ
+378 LNKKIKIDAKGDHRIAMSFYVLSQVLNKSFKIKDFNYVKTSFPSFTKT
-392 IIFLF
+392 I
-397 LIVILA
+397 
-403 FIFFNTSKIPVR
+403 NTLKK
-415 VGFNKTFLIVT
+415 N
-426 VEFLEIRERMI
+426 
-437 MKAAD
+437 
-442 EISPGTEISF
+442 
-452 ASIGVFPNIE
+452 
-462 MIFLFLDFLTLILA
+462 
-476 FKYLSMISV
+476 

>member
-28 GSQATGIVKVS
+28 GSQATGIVKVT

-54 RKFGVHIIKRGKD
+54 RKFGVHIVKRGKD
-67 YHVYGLVVGG
+67 YYVYGLVVGG

-121 ARVINLLKEF
+121 ARVINLLREF

-188 ETRDHTEIMLKYLNA
+188 ETRDHTEIMLKYLGA

-251 NVTIKNV
+251 KVIIKNV

-278 KIKNKKTVC
+278 KIKNKKNIC
-287 GEIVGDIEAKSS
+287 GEVVGDIEAQSS
-299 NLKATIVPEKM
+299 NLKATTVSEKM

-324 ACFAKGTSN
+324 ACFAKGTSIFN
-333 FKGIEELRVKES
+333 GIEELRVKES

-358 GVKVSSTKSSVKI
+358 GVKISSTKSSVKI

-378 LELLASISPTTSPQ
+378 LNKKIKVDAKGDHRIAMSFYILSQVLNKSFKIKDFNYVKTSFPSFTKT
-392 IIFLF
+392 I
-397 LIVILA
+397 
-403 FIFFNTSKIPVR
+403 NTLKK
-415 VGFNKTFLIVT
+415 N
-426 VEFLEIRERMI
+426 
-437 MKAAD
+437 
-442 EISPGTEISF
+442 
-452 ASIGVFPNIE
+452 
-462 MIFLFLDFLTLILA
+462 
-476 FKYLSMISV
+476 

>member
-28 GSQATGIVKVS
+28 GSQATGIVKVT

-54 RKFGVHIIKRGKD
+54 RKFGVDIIKRGKD
-67 YHVYGLVVGG
+67 YYVYGLVVGG

-92 TARLMMGLLSTYP
+92 TARLLMGLLSTYP

-110 IGDKSLSKRPM
+110 TGDKSLSKRPM
-121 ARVINLLKEF
+121 GRVINLLREF

-209 SKNKKIISI
+209 LKNKKIISI

-233 DISSAAFMIILA
+233 DISSATFMIILA

-251 NVTIKNV
+251 KVIIKNV

-265 GILDVLKKMKAKI
+265 GILDVLKKMKAKM
-278 KIKNKKTVC
+278 KIKNKKTIC
-287 GEIVGDIEAKSS
+287 GELVGNIEAKSS
-299 NLKATIVPEKM
+299 NLKAAVVPEKM

-324 ACFAKGTSN
+324 ACFAKGTSQ
-333 FKGIEELRVKES
+333 FKGIKELRVKES
-345 DRIKSMED
+345 DRIQSMEL
-353 GLKPL
+353 GLEPL
-358 GVKVSSTKSSVKI
+358 GVKISSTKNSVKI

-378 LELLASISPTTSPQ
+378 LNKKIKIDAKGDHRIAMSFYILSKVLNKPFKIQDFNYVKTSFPS
-392 IIFLF
+392 
-397 LIVILA
+397 
-403 FIFFNTSKIPVR
+403 FIKTI
-415 VGFNKTFLIVT
+415 NKL
-426 VEFLEIRERMI
+426 
-437 MKAAD
+437 KK
-442 EISPGTEISF
+442 
-452 ASIGVFPNIE
+452 N
-462 MIFLFLDFLTLILA
+462 
-476 FKYLSMISV
+476 

>member
-28 GSQATGIVKVS
+28 GSQATGVVKVS

-54 RKFGVHIIKRGKD
+54 RKFGVHIVKRGKD

-121 ARVINLLKEF
+121 ARVINLLREF

-155 NDQKLNVPSAQLKS
+155 NDQKLTVPSAQLKS

-251 NVTIKNV
+251 TVTIKNV

-278 KIKNKKTVC
+278 TIKNKKIIC
-287 GEIVGDIEAKSS
+287 GEVVGDIEAKSS
-299 NLKATIVPEKM
+299 NLKAITVSEKM

-353 GLKPL
+353 GLRPL
-358 GVKVSSTKSSVKI
+358 GVKISSTKSSVKI
-371 TGTNSFK
+371 SDTNSFK
-378 LELLASISPTTSPQ
+378 L
-392 IIFLF
+392 
-397 LIVILA
+397 
-403 FIFFNTSKIPVR
+403 NKKIKIDAKGDHRIAMSFYVLSQ
-415 VGFNKTFLIVT
+415 VLNKTFKIKDFNYVKT
-426 VEFLEIRERMI
+426 
-437 MKAAD
+437 
-442 EISPGTEISF
+442 SF
-452 ASIGVFPNIE
+452 PSFTKTINN
-462 MIFLFLDFLTLILA
+462 L
-476 FKYLSMISV
+476 KKN

>member
-1 MDKKLPKFVGTI
+1 MDKKLPKFKGVI
-13 NIPGDKSISHRALII
+13 SLPGDKSISHRSLII

-54 RKFGVHIIKRGKD
+54 RKFGVNIFKKGKD
-67 YHVYGLVVGG
+67 YYVYGLVVGG
-77 LREYNGT
+77 LKEYNGT
-84 INCGNSGT
+84 LNCGNSGT
-92 TARLMMGLLSTYP
+92 TARLMMGLISTYP
-105 ITINF
+105 VKIKFT
-110 IGDKSLSKRPM
+110 GDKSLSKRPM
-121 ARVINLLKEF
+121 QRVINLLREF

-137 ENKNTMPFKF
+137 ENKNTMPFTF

-155 NDQKLNVPSAQLKS
+155 NDQKLKVPSAQLKS

-180 ISTLEERF
+180 ISTLEEPF
-188 ETRDHTEIMLKYLNA
+188 ETRDHTEIMLKYLGA
-203 NIKVKK
+203 NITVKQ

-218 FGKTPIDAKDISVPG
+218 FGKHPIDAKDISVPG
-233 DISSAAFMIILA
+233 DISSAAFMMVLA

-251 NVTIKNV
+251 KVTIKNV

-265 GILDVLKKMKAKI
+265 GILDVFKKMNAKI
-278 KIKNKKTVC
+278 KIKNKKIIC
-287 GEIVGDIEAKSS
+287 GEIVGDLEVQSS
-299 NLKATIVPEKM
+299 NLKATTVTEKM

-358 GVKVSSTKSSVKI
+358 GVKITSTKSSVKI
-371 TGTNSFK
+371 TGVKSFK
-378 LELLASISPTTSPQ
+378 LNKKIKIDAKGDHRIAMSFYVLSQVLNKSFKIKDFNYVKTSFPS
-392 IIFLF
+392 F
-397 LIVILA
+397 
-403 FIFFNTSKIPVR
+403 T
-415 VGFNKTFLIVT
+415 KTINNL
-426 VEFLEIRERMI
+426 R
-437 MKAAD
+437 K
-442 EISPGTEISF
+442 
-452 ASIGVFPNIE
+452 N
-462 MIFLFLDFLTLILA
+462 
-476 FKYLSMISV
+476 

>member
-54 RKFGVHIIKRGKD
+54 RKFGVHIVKRGKD

-188 ETRDHTEIMLKYLNA
+188 ETRDHTEIMLKYLNS

-251 NVTIKNV
+251 KVTIKNV

-378 LELLASISPTTSPQ
+378 LNKKVKIDAKGDHRIAMSFYVLSQVLNKSFKIKDFNYVKTSFPSFTKT
-392 IIFLF
+392 I
-397 LIVILA
+397 
-403 FIFFNTSKIPVR
+403 NTLKK
-415 VGFNKTFLIVT
+415 N
-426 VEFLEIRERMI
+426 
-437 MKAAD
+437 
-442 EISPGTEISF
+442 
-452 ASIGVFPNIE
+452 
-462 MIFLFLDFLTLILA
+462 
-476 FKYLSMISV
+476 